1 MSHNAIQIV
10 SPANTSNSR
19 MTLITSVRVQ
29 RTSRTF
35 RLLPL
40 PGSMVLDTTA
50 SLQDLLG
57 GRQVHAVTQPC
68 GKTSWFWLEVEAD
81 LRG

>member
-40 PGSMVLDTTA
+40 PGSMVLDTSA

-57 GRQVHAVTQPC
+57 DSKCMPSLNRAERRVG
-68 GKTSWFWLEVEAD
+68 TS
-81 LRG
+81 

>member
-1 MSHNAIQIV
+1 MSHNVIQTV

-19 MTLITSVRVQ
+19 RTLITSVRVQ
-29 RTSRTF
+29 RTERTF

-40 PGSMVLDTTA
+40 PGSMVLGTTA

-57 GRQVHAVTQPC
+57 EQQVHTVPQSG
-68 GKTSWFWLEVEAD
+68 GKTSWF
-81 LRG
+81 

>member
-10 SPANTSNSR
+10 SPANTSNNR
-19 MTLITSVRVQ
+19 MALITSVRLQ

-35 RLLPL
+35 RLLPF

-57 GRQVHAVTQPC
+57 GRQVHAVPQA
-68 GKTSWFWLEVEAD
+68 LERRV
-81 LRG
+81 GSG

>member
-19 MTLITSVRVQ
+19 MALITSVRLQ

-35 RLLPL
+35 RLLPF

-57 GRQVHAVTQPC
+57 GQQVHAAPQAC
-68 GKTSWFWLEVEAD
+68 GKTSWFQLEVEAH